1 MTLKSVLRTRSKR
14 LSHMEISSGLSL
26 STLADA
32 NKNRDWIIYADFA
45 QSLIRK
51 ARGFYLDE
59 ITADS
64 ISRTQF
70 MLWIPLHKGGRL
82 ISPFAFGPFVLGL
95 PATLFQR
102 YRSQVVQAAVNEPV
116 RHVYQCYVHAQSKR
130 RSSSPRMF
138 RTRLRP
144 SARRH
149 CRRLPGR

>member
-1 MTLKSVLRTRSKR
+1 
-14 LSHMEISSGLSL
+14 MEISSGLSL

-32 NKNRDWIIYADFA
+32 NKNRDWLIYADFA

-51 ARGFYLDE
+51 AGGFYLDE

-70 MLWIPLHKGGRL
+70 MLWIPLHKGRRL
-82 ISPFAFGPFVLGL
+82 ISPVCIRTVVLGL

-102 YRSQVVQAAVNEPV
+102 YRSRVVRAAVNEPV
-116 RHVYQCYVHAQSKR
+116 RHVYPRCVHAQSKL

-138 RTRLRP
+138 RRP
-144 SARRH
+144 SATISTKTLSPVTRQIIR
-149 CRRLPGR
+149 